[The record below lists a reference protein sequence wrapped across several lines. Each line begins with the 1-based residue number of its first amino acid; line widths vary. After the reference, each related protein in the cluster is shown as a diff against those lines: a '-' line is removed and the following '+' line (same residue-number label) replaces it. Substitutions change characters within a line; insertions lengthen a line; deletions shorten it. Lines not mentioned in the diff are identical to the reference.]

1 MVIFCPTQ
9 PRGKRIECHPPA
21 REGDAIRTL
30 RRILGAL
37 GWALS
42 GAFGLA
48 FGLYVMQARS
58 MPDLAPWHMPLL
70 EDEFRA
76 EDAGEGFAA
85 YLAREQRLFDA
96 LEEVVRREGPSG
108 PAAALKR
115 FNIDSPINPA
125 NRPRNWNRS
134 FEFRPREPR
143 GAVLL
148 VHGLSDSPYSTRAV
162 AEVFRV
168 RGFHVVGLRMPGH
181 GTLPGALT
189 RATWRDWRAAV
200 RLGVRHLADGVGRDR
215 PLILAGYSNG
225 AALVTDYTIDAIE
238 GSGDPVPSRL
248 LLLSPALAVKPVA
261 ALARVQRRLA
271 TLPGLE
277 KLGWTDILPE
287 YDPYKYNSFPVYAG
301 EQIYELTSQ
310 LGERIKDLVA
320 GEGIERFPPTL
331 VFQSAVDAT
340 VPPSNVVDRLLR
352 KLGANG
358 SEIVLFDVNRIARA
372 EPFLRTGHADFVRS
386 LVEARDL
393 PFALTLITNAGPETE
408 SVVERTRAARATTWT
423 DTPLDLAWPRGVYSL
438 SHVALPFPLDDP
450 VYGSREV
457 ARGPSPLMLGA
468 LELRGER
475 GVFGVGM
482 DQIMRLR
489 HNPFFAYVEMRI
501 AELIDALR

>member
-1 MVIFCPTQ
+1 MPAPTH
-9 PRGKRIECHPPA
+9 PR
-21 REGDAIRTL
+21 AIRTL
-30 RRILGAL
+30 RKILGAL
-37 GWALS
+37 GWALI

-58 MPDLAPWHMPLL
+58 MPDLAPWHMPVL

-76 EDAGEGFAA
+76 EDVGEGFAA
-85 YLAREQRLFDA
+85 YLAREQHLFD
-96 LEEVVRREGPSG
+96 LLGEGVRREGPSG
-108 PAAALKR
+108 PAAALNR
-115 FNIDSPINPA
+115 FSIDSPNNPA
-125 NRPRNWNRS
+125 NRPRTWNRS
-134 FEFRPREPR
+134 FEFRPSEPR

-162 AEVFRV
+162 AEVFRA

-189 RATWRDWRAAV
+189 QATWRDWRAAV
-200 RLGVRHLADGVGRDR
+200 RLGVRHLAEESGRDR
-215 PLILAGYSNG
+215 PLILVGYSNG
-225 AALVTDYTIDAIE
+225 AALVSDYTIEAIE

-248 LLLSPALAVKPVA
+248 LLLSPALAVKPIA
-261 ALARVQRRLA
+261 ALARLQRRLA
-271 TLPGLE
+271 ALPGLE
-277 KLGWTDILPE
+277 KLGWTNILPE

-310 LGERIKDLVA
+310 LAKRIERLVA
-320 GEGIERFPPTL
+320 AQGLGRFPPTL

-393 PFALTLITNAGPETE
+393 PFVLTLITNAGPETD
-408 SVVERTRAARATTWT
+408 SVVARTRAARATTWT
-423 DTPLDLAWPRGVYSL
+423 DTPLGLTWPRGVYSL
-438 SHVALPFPLDDP
+438 SHVALPFPPDDP

-468 LELRGER
+468 LDLRGER

-489 HNPFFAYVEMRI
+489 HNPFFAYVEIRI